1 VATQVGSSQHN
12 VIEIVIPEGAWQLIR
27 LGMQL
32 DWISPTLA
40 VVQDLCNGGAYTFL
54 IPQSCGWTGR
64 EIERLLRSRGVK
76 TWGLMAIKDVF
87 TITVH
92 PSQAKRATA
101 ILNRAGL

>member
-1 VATQVGSSQHN
+1 MTTYVGSIQHKIGP
-12 VIEIVIPEGAWQLIR
+12 VVVPEGAVELIK
-27 LGMQL
+27 LGMQC

-87 TITVH
+87 LITVH

>member
-1 VATQVGSSQHN
+1 VEVPKA
-12 VIEIVIPEGAWQLIR
+12 VIDLMR
-27 LGMQL
+27 LGMQFDL
-32 DWISPTLA
+32 ISPTLA
-40 VVQDLCNGGAYTFL
+40 VVQDLSNGGAHTFL